1 VSRAEPRAST
11 GAIGGRARITTPIG
25 SRWVRG
31 LVFALFCIGL
41 SWIVWIYGNSL
52 RDPRYLDGWVLACGM
67 GLQLYF
73 HIARKRATLTPRSAS
88 RWRTRHIWIG
98 LFLIVAFVLHSDFT
112 LPDTVFEWALWI
124 GFMLVAVS
132 GIFGTCLAWWIEAR
146 RLVDEGVVY
155 ERIPERRT
163 ELARAAKA
171 AVAAQEASTS
181 SLDLPAPPYDAWI
194 ADLYTAHLQDFFAEA
209 RNTLPHLIGSRRP
222 LTRLTDEIDDL
233 SRFVDR
239 NGREKLAD
247 IKELAIEKNKLD
259 IASAYLGMSRAW
271 LLVHVPATYA
281 LIVLVILHGLVVY
294 AFSAGVW

>member
-1 VSRAEPRAST
+1 MSRVQTRAAT
-11 GAIGGRARITTPIG
+11 GVIGGLAGIIMSVNG
-25 SRWVRG
+25 RWVRG
-31 LVFALFCIGL
+31 LVLLFACIGL
-41 SWIVWIYGNSL
+41 SWVVWIYGNSL
-52 RDPRYLDGWVLACGM
+52 RDPRYLDGWVLAAGM

-88 RWRTRHIWIG
+88 RWRTRHIWTG

-112 LPDTVFEWALWI
+112 LPDTAFEWALWT
-124 GFMLVAVS
+124 GFVLVAVS
-132 GIFGTCLAWWIEAR
+132 GIFGTCLARWIEAR
-146 RLVDEGVVY
+146 RLVDEGLPY
-155 ERIPERRT
+155 ERIPERRA

-171 AVAAQEASTS
+171 AAAAQETSTS
-181 SLDLPAPPYDAWI
+181 NLDLPAPPYGAWI

-222 LTRLTDEIDDL
+222 LARLTDEIDDL
-233 SRFVDR
+233 SRFVDQK
-239 NGREKLAD
+239 GREKLAD
-247 IKELAIEKNKLD
+247 IKELVIEKEKID
-259 IASAYLGMSRAW
+259 IAHAYYGLSRAW